1 MTSIENYLNSE
12 HAVAS
17 EVVHPISLYDIPIA
31 SSDGKVQ
38 DILANRKGKVTLVFN
53 VAAGCGNIPQH
64 GIIEKLNQRYKN
76 EPDFDIIA
84 IVVDDFQCHG
94 YKEFQDGIASYCTVN
109 NIDMSVGEF
118 AKKYAE
124 ENFGTTFEFSE
135 LTNGRVDKV
144 TYESDFVPNTE
155 ISQTQNTLWYY
166 LTEGYNATLNKL
178 GVPYTGESVP
188 WSGISEDVPKDAK
201 RAFPI
206 TGNFTKFLIDRTG
219 TKTKRYSNGFLLG
232 ERDVFGEIYPWLD
245 EKFLDNGEKDWKPF
259 VGPKD
264 DGEPWI
270 DPQVKEK
277 GVDVSLDLIS
287 LDIDEYLGLN

>member
-12 HAVAS
+12 RAMAS

-64 GIIEKLNQRYKN
+64 GIIEKLNQRYKD

-155 ISQTQNTLWYY
+155 ISQTQNTLW
-166 LTEGYNATLNKL
+166 
-178 GVPYTGESVP
+178 
-188 WSGISEDVPKDAK
+188 
-201 RAFPI
+201 
-206 TGNFTKFLIDRTG
+206 
-219 TKTKRYSNGFLLG
+219 
-232 ERDVFGEIYPWLD
+232 
-245 EKFLDNGEKDWKPF
+245 
-259 VGPKD
+259 
-264 DGEPWI
+264 
-270 DPQVKEK
+270 
-277 GVDVSLDLIS
+277 
-287 LDIDEYLGLN
+287 

>member
-1 MTSIENYLNSE
+1 
-12 HAVAS
+12 
-17 EVVHPISLYDIPIA
+17 
-31 SSDGKVQ
+31 
-38 DILANRKGKVTLVFN
+38 
-53 VAAGCGNIPQH
+53 
-64 GIIEKLNQRYKN
+64 
-76 EPDFDIIA
+76 
-84 IVVDDFQCHG
+84 
-94 YKEFQDGIASYCTVN
+94 
-109 NIDMSVGEF
+109 MSVGEF